1 MKVNLYQMFVNDKR
15 LPYLETVRETDCEDY
30 KTYSSPVK
38 IAELLK
44 EVFCVDRLAEEYV
57 WLLCFDVKFQCVGM
71 FEVSHGGAAQSV
83 VDVSQILKR
92 ALLCGADQMILGH
105 NHPSGIV
112 EPSKE
117 DYFITERLHEA
128 GRLLGL
134 PLCDHI
140 IVGGANRND
149 YFSFRESG
157 VLKE

>member
-15 LPYLETVRETDCEDY
+15 LPYLETVRETDCKDY
-30 KTYSSPVK
+30 KTYSSPAK

-44 EVFCVDRLAEEYV
+44 EVFYVDRLAEEYV
-57 WLLCFDVKFQCVGM
+57 WLICFDVKFQCVGM
-71 FEVSHGGAAQSV
+71 FEVSHGGVAQSV
-83 VDVSQILKR
+83 VEVAQVLKR

-105 NHPSGIV
+105 NHPSGIA

-117 DYFITERLHEA
+117 DYLITKRLHEA
-128 GRLLGL
+128 GQLLEL
-134 PLCDHI
+134 PLCDHV
-140 IVGGANRND
+140 IVGGANRNV